1 MRLTVRPSIF
11 LYLLYGLIA
20 VSLVVTTL
28 LLLANQAVR
37 QSTKSLEDVV
47 VNHVRPLAAAQRLQ
61 SRINTLRG
69 LELEL
74 HQFHD
79 FFAVPYHLDGMQNEV
94 DAIDNELSALHTPL
108 SRSQPLEAQRL
119 DEHWHIYRTAVED
132 EIRLARA
139 MDMDG
144 LATISTTRS
153 RGAHDAISAILHD
166 LIERTE
172 EASTAAYRSAHDDAE
187 RQQTLV
193 TTVLAC
199 GLLLLFAGLWYFGRS
214 VSRKITAL
222 NDAANAVAR
231 GNQNEPIRVTGRDE
245 LTELGHAFN
254 TMQNKVLEREEELRG
269 AHERLEQRA
278 QAAEEATLAKSQ
290 FLANMSH
297 EIRTPMNGV
306 LGMLDILRETSMNT
320 EQQDYLDTAHESA
333 TALLELLNDILDLSK
348 IEAGKVRLEELEF
361 DLEQVVDD
369 AVALLADRAY
379 AKGLKLSVSIDAGL
393 PHHLYGDP
401 NRLRQVLNN
410 LLSNAIKFTTQ
421 GHVDIAITPTS
432 AHDGSPL
439 LHVEVSDTGIGIAP
453 VKQTR
458 IFDAF
463 TQADGSTTRRFGG
476 TGLGLTISSQLV
488 DAMDGEIGVES
499 APGLGSKF
507 WFTIPLEG
515 ADGPVHL
522 TPAALAD
529 CHVLIVDED
538 IGQRQQL
545 ARRLET
551 WGCMVHA
558 VPDGAD
564 IETASQ
570 ALLDAG
576 TPFRLAMVAGAAAAI
591 ATRDT
596 VARLRTAIPDVKIVQ
611 LSLPGQPCADE
622 DIRALAIEHC
632 LPRPLRKSQLRNC
645 LLQLIGELQPSPE
658 SGGEIGGRTLRVL
671 VAEDNPINQ
680 KVASSMLHK
689 IGCHADIA
697 GNGREALER
706 ARERLYDLVFMD
718 CQMPE
723 MDGFEATV
731 AIRQQET
738 GSERVPIVAM
748 TAHAMPSDRERCL
761 AAGMDDYL
769 TKPISVEQLREVI
782 ARWRDHAPAVSA
794 TASHSS
800 G

>member
-11 LYLLYGLIA
+11 LYLLYGLVA

-28 LLLANQAVR
+28 LMLANQAVR
-37 QSTKSLEDVV
+37 QSTKSLENVV

-61 SRINTLRG
+61 SRIDTLRG

-74 HQFHD
+74 HQFND
-79 FFAVPYHLDGMQNEV
+79 FFAVPYHLDGMQNEL
-94 DAIDNELSALHTPL
+94 DAIDSELSALHTPL
-108 SRSQPLEAQRL
+108 SHSQPHDAVRL
-119 DEHWHIYRTAVED
+119 DEHWHIYRSAVED
-132 EIRLARA
+132 ELRLTRA

-144 LATISTTRS
+144 LAAISSSRS
-153 RGAHDAISAILHD
+153 RGAHDAISAILRD

-172 EASTAAYRSAHDDAE
+172 KASTAAYSQAQYEAG

-214 VSRKITAL
+214 VSRRITAL
-222 NDAANAVAR
+222 NDAANAVTR
-231 GNQNEPIRVTGRDE
+231 GDLAEPIRDTGRDE

-254 TMQNKVLEREEELRG
+254 TMQAKVLEREEELRG

-278 QAAEEATLAKSQ
+278 QTAEEATLAKSQ

-306 LGMLDILRETSMNT
+306 LGMLDILRETTMSP
-320 EQQDYLDTAHESA
+320 EQEDYLATAHESA
-333 TALLELLNDILDLSK
+333 AALLELLNDILDLSK

-401 NRLRQVLNN
+401 NRLRQVMNN

-421 GHVDIAITPTS
+421 GHVDIAVTPTS

-439 LHVEVSDTGIGIAP
+439 LHVEVSDTGIGIAFA
-453 VKQTR
+453 KQAR

-463 TQADGSTTRRFGG
+463 TQADGSTTRQFGG

-488 DAMDGEIGVES
+488 DAMDGQIGVES

-507 WFTIPLEG
+507 WFTIPLEA

-529 CHVLIVDED
+529 THVLIVDED
-538 IGQRQQL
+538 VGQRQQL
-545 ARRLET
+545 ARRLEA
-551 WGCMVHA
+551 WGCMVHSS
-558 VPDGAD
+558 PDGAN
-564 IETASQ
+564 IETMSQ
-570 ALLDAG
+570 AALDAG
-576 TPFRLAMVAGAAAAI
+576 KPFRLAMVAGAAATTG
-591 ATRDT
+591 TRET
-596 VARLRTAIPDVKIVQ
+596 VAWLRTANPDAKVVL
-611 LSLPGQPCADE
+611 LSPPGQPCADE

-645 LLQLIGELQPSPE
+645 LLHLLGELQPAPE
-658 SGGEIGGRTLRVL
+658 KGGAIVGRTLRVL

-689 IGCHADIA
+689 IGCKADIA
-697 GNGREALER
+697 TNGREALER
-706 ARERLYDLVFMD
+706 TRERLYDLVFMD

-723 MDGFEATV
+723 MDGFEATE

-738 GSERVPIVAM
+738 GPKRVPIIAM
-748 TAHAMPSDRERCL
+748 TAHAMPSDRERCM

-769 TKPISVEQLREVI
+769 TKPISVEQLRAVI
-782 ARWRDHAPAVSA
+782 ARWREHAPAA
-794 TASHSS
+794 
-800 G
+800 